1 MTAPNVSAL
10 RFSSANLLFCINIA
24 LLLVGGVGLW
34 AGYLLIVLLKTA
46 LDEVVGDTDEQEVA
60 GSTAFMDM
68 MALLTLPLLA
78 VNSLLFAFYFSP
90 AESTWLGAA
99 LAPIGI
105 DFDGARRGT
114 TWFDMAGAF
123 ISMGALYGMAMNVA
137 HELVHRTTDRVAY
150 TFGRWLSAFSWES
163 SFALQH
169 MTGHHMN
176 AGYYEDSG
184 TARRGEN
191 VYAFVLRASVGNNI
205 FAWRAESNRLRRR
218 GLSLWSLHNRF
229 LIGQAMTL
237 AIAAAF
243 YACGGWLAVAAF
255 AIVGFQGRFY
265 LEAAAFIEHY
275 GLVRVPGTRTEA
287 RHSWNS
293 YRAISNTIIYNVARH
308 ADHHL
313 HAGKPFYKLLRDD
326 DAPQLPHGYLTMF
339 AISLVPPLYARVMK
353 PHLLDWDMHYATE
366 AERRY
371 LRSHGKPVW
380 EPAAVPAE

>member
-1 MTAPNVSAL
+1 MAALNVSAL
-10 RFSSANLLFCINIA
+10 RFSSANLLFCINIC

-34 AGYLLIVLLKTA
+34 AAYLLIVLLKTA
-46 LDEVVGDTDEQEVA
+46 LDEVAGDTDEQEVA
-60 GSTAFMDM
+60 GSTAFMDA

-78 VNSLLFAFYFSP
+78 LNSLLFAFYFSP

-99 LAPIGI
+99 LGRIGV
-105 DFDGARRGT
+105 DFDGARHGT
-114 TWFDMAGAF
+114 NWFDMMGAF
-123 ISMGALYGMAMNVA
+123 ISMGALYGMSMNVA
-137 HELVHRTTDRVAY
+137 HELVHRTTDRLAY
-150 TFGRWLSAFSWES
+150 TTGRWLSAFSWES

-169 MTGHHMN
+169 LTGHHMN
-176 AGYYEDSG
+176 AGHYEDSG

-191 VYAFVLRASVGNNI
+191 VYGFVMRASIGNNL
-205 FAWRAESNRLRRR
+205 FAWRAESNRLQRR
-218 GLSLWSLHNRF
+218 GLSLWSLDNRF

-237 AIAAAF
+237 AIAVAF
-243 YACGGWLAVAAF
+243 YACGGWLAVLAF

-313 HAGKPFYKLLRDD
+313 HAGKPFYKLLRDE

-339 AISLVPPLYARVMK
+339 AISLVPPLFERVMR
-353 PHLLDWDMHYATE
+353 PCLLDWDMHYASE

-371 LRSHGKPVW
+371 LRTHGKPVW